1 MSIYTSALARIE
13 EETRLNKNLGHNDSC
28 EHTESKEPV
37 SDTNR
42 SEAAYIVK
50 RAKELGITPF
60 EFIMRPLS
68 EKK

>member
-13 EETRLNKNLGHNDSC
+13 EVNRLNKNLGHKDEC
-28 EHTESKEPV
+28 GITESKDPV
-37 SDTNR
+37 SEVDR
-42 SEAAYIVK
+42 SEAAYIVT

-60 EFIMRPLS
+60 EFIMKPLS

>member
-13 EETRLNKNLGHNDSC
+13 EVNRLNKNLGHTDDFKVTDSKD
-28 EHTESKEPV
+28 SV
-37 SDTNR
+37 SEVDR

-60 EFIMRPLS
+60 EFIIR
-68 EKK
+68 K